1 MTNLGAMVL
10 GGIGG
15 GFVPVDMLPSW
26 VQRLAPISPTYWAM
40 EGYRTAVLDGGA
52 VGDVTRPIVVLLL
65 VAVAF
70 GVFAVLRLRLDDAK
84 RVWG

>member
-1 MTNLGAMVL
+1 
-10 GGIGG
+10 
-15 GFVPVDMLPSW
+15 
-26 VQRLAPISPTYWAM
+26 M
-40 EGYRTAVLDGGA
+40 EGYRTAILDGGA
-52 VGDVTRPIVVLLL
+52 LGDVTRPIVVLLL